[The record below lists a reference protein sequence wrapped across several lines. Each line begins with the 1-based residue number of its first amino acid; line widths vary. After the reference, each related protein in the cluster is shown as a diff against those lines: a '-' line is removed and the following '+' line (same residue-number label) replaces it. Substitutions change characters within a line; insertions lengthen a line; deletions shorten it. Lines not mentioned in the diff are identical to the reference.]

1 MPALERTVSE
11 DAIAGEYQSMSLQVF
26 RRAYLNQWL
35 DAIPDEWMIIPR
47 EAWEGLKADPVAHGE
62 VTFGVD
68 ATPRKLTG
76 TIAAAWRRPDG
87 CMDVEIVE
95 HRGGTSW
102 LPQRLAELAQ
112 RHRPVATV
120 IEPGGPA
127 GPLID
132 EIEALGVEVTRP
144 TMREIAQGC
153 GRFFNMVMDS
163 RTLRHGDDP
172 DLNAAVAG
180 AIRRDMGDAWAWARK
195 ATNVDISPLVGVTLA
210 AWAHDK
216 FAARR
221 APYDLIRSVG

>member
-1 MPALERTVSE
+1 
-11 DAIAGEYQSMSLQVF
+11 
-26 RRAYLNQWL
+26 
-35 DAIPDEWMIIPR
+35 
-47 EAWEGLKADPVAHGE
+47 
-62 VTFGVD
+62 
-68 ATPRKLTG
+68 
-76 TIAAAWRRPDG
+76 
-87 CMDVEIVE
+87 
-95 HRGGTSW
+95 
-102 LPQRLAELAQ
+102 
-112 RHRPVATV
+112 
-120 IEPGGPA
+120 
-127 GPLID
+127 
-132 EIEALGVEVTRP
+132 
-144 TMREIAQGC
+144 MREIAQGC